1 MRRALHNTVCRQEGG
16 EDLRYD
22 KEKNTVHIS
31 VREFVSTARRGIS
44 PTLPCDDEE
53 PSFKKPSKA
62 EAELLR
68 GMTSREISLT
78 VDGEIPLCIHGTAVG
93 DGCVTLVCSTDG
105 TPRREDKA
113 QVRGEGFL
121 LCYMLYKSSSEKY
134 PPTLSVIYIN
144 ERDGS
149 TVSVEER
156 PSARKL
162 EDFFGRCLISVKLY
176 ARPQVDRVTE
186 RLPSMAGM
194 RFPYEHIREGQREF
208 IRTAYKA
215 LARGGRLYASA
226 PTGTGKTVSVL
237 YPALKA
243 LGDERYDKV
252 FYLTPKTT
260 TAKAAKECIELFATK
275 GAVIRA
281 ITLSSKERCCERGL
295 LCRDDR
301 RLCEGSKCN
310 KLPDA
315 VLTLYDKGLAVIG
328 GNEIGEVARKFGICP
343 YELQLA
349 YSELCDV
356 VICDI
361 NYLFDPKVYI
371 RRYFTEGGRF
381 AFLVDEAHNLPD
393 RAREMYSA
401 ELSTS
406 ELRDALLDGRIGEH
420 SALFLEIAEGRDAL
434 DELLRPYL
442 REELR
447 ERHDGV
453 LAGAVD
459 LSEPPAK
466 LYEIVERMTLGAE
479 VALHKLSADKNAERG
494 TLSFVKD
501 LYYKLKKVN
510 DTLQLFDDHF
520 KCFIFQEGDTL
531 RFKLFCLDTGGVIAD
546 KLDKGY
552 SAVFF
557 SATLE
562 PINYFKTL
570 LGADG
575 TSDELAVGS
584 PFDPSQLSVSIVDNI
599 STRHSERERTLGAI
613 CRTIAATMSARRGNY
628 MIFSPSFEYC
638 EALYNA
644 FRAKYPRI
652 HALCQT
658 RGMTDAERRAFL
670 DAFESD
676 DKNYLVGFCVM
687 GGIYSEGV
695 DLVGDRLI
703 GAVVVGIGM
712 PSLSY
717 EREAMSAYF
726 EDRYEQGKQYAY
738 IYPGMNRV
746 FQAAGRVIRREE
758 DRGVIVLVD
767 DRFADPIYKKSI
779 PSLWKGMRYI
789 DDAKALKERIEGFWR
804 RVDEEKK
811 SKC

>member
-1 MRRALHNTVCRQEGG
+1 M
-16 EDLRYD
+16 RYD
-22 KEKNTVHIS
+22 KEKGELRIS
-31 VREFVSTARRGIS
+31 VREFVNIARRGIS
-44 PTLPCDDEE
+44 PTLPCDDDE
-53 PSFKKPSKA
+53 PCFTDAKGA
-62 EAELLR
+62 EARLLSSYPSQEL
-68 GMTSREISLT
+68 SLLLE
-78 VDGEIPLCIHGTAVG
+78 GEVPMRIYGTAVG
-93 DGCVTLVCSTDG
+93 DGCITLICATDG
-105 TPRREDKA
+105 APRREDKA
-113 QVRGEGFL
+113 QIRGEGYL
-121 LCYMLYKSSSEKY
+121 LCYMLYKTAGNGSV
-134 PPTLSVIYIN
+134 PALSIIYLN

-149 TVSVEER
+149 TVTVDER
-156 PSARKL
+156 PSAVKL
-162 EDFFGRCLISVKLY
+162 ENFFGKCLVAVKLY
-176 ARPQVDRVTE
+176 ARPQVERVTE
-186 RLPSMAGM
+186 RLPSMAKM
-194 RFPYEHIREGQREF
+194 RFPYEHIRDGQREF
-208 IRTAYKA
+208 IRTAYKT

-226 PTGTGKTVSVL
+226 PTGTGKTVSVM

-260 TAKAAKECIELFATK
+260 TARAARECIELLASK

-281 ITLSSKERCCERGL
+281 IMLSSKERCCERGL
-295 LCRDDR
+295 ICRDDR
-301 RLCEGSKCN
+301 RLCEGARCN
-310 KLPDA
+310 RLPDA
-315 VLTLYDKGLAVIG
+315 VMKLYDMGISVIG
-328 GNEIGEVARKFGICP
+328 GKEIGDVGREYGICP

-381 AFLVDEAHNLPD
+381 AFLIDEAHNLPD

-401 ELSTS
+401 TLSTN
-406 ELRDALLDGRIGEH
+406 ELREVLLDGRIGEH
-420 SALFLEIAEGRDAL
+420 SSLISILSQGRDSL

-447 ERHDGV
+447 ENADGI
-453 LAGAVD
+453 LSGAVS
-459 LSEPPAK
+459 LSEPPSE
-466 LYEIVERMTLGAE
+466 LYNIVEEMTVKVEGVLYKLG
-479 VALHKLSADKNAERG
+479 ADKNTSG
-494 TLSFVKD
+494 DTVSLVKD

-510 DTLQLFDDHF
+510 DTLQIFDDHF
-520 KCFIFQEGDTL
+520 KCFVFQDGENIH
-531 RFKLFCLDTGGVIAD
+531 FKLFCLDTGGVISD
-546 KLDKGY
+546 RLDKGY

-562 PINYFKTL
+562 PIGYFKTL

-575 TSDELAVGS
+575 ASDELAASS
-584 PFDPSQLSVSIVDNI
+584 PFDPSQLSVSIVDKI
-599 STRHSERERTLGAI
+599 STRHSERERTLGAV

-628 MIFSPSFEYC
+628 MIFSPSFEYS
-638 EALYNA
+638 EALYKA
-644 FRAKYPRI
+644 FSAKYPKIR
-652 HALCQT
+652 ALCQT
-658 RGMTDAERRAFL
+658 RSMTDAERKAFL

-676 DKNYLVGFCVM
+676 DTSYLVGFCVL
-687 GGIYSEGV
+687 GGIYSEGI
-695 DLVGDRLI
+695 DLAGDSLI

-717 EREAMSAYF
+717 EREAMSDYF

-758 DRGVIVLVD
+758 DRGVIVLID

-804 RVDEEKK
+804 SVDEQ
-811 SKC
+811 S